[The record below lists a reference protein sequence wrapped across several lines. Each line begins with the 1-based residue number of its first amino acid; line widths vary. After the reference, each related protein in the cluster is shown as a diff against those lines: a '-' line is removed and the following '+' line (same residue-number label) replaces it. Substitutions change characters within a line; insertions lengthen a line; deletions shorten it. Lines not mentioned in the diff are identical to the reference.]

1 MYGLV
6 NKAVEQMVRNA
17 HGHDTW
23 ERIKS
28 EAGVEIEGFVSN
40 EPYPDDVTYRLVEA
54 ASRVLA
60 TPAEDILRGF
70 GEYWVLHTALESY
83 GPLMRS
89 AGSTLKDFLLHL
101 PRFHTRVEA
110 IYPRL
115 TPPEF
120 SCENVSDTGLDLH
133 YWTPRPAGLEP
144 FVEGLIEGLARMF
157 ATPVR
162 VELLRH
168 RGDGH
173 DHSVFRIRWAGGG

>member
-6 NKAVEQMVRNA
+6 NKAVEQMVCSG
-17 HGHDTW
+17 HGRDIW

-28 EAGVEIEGFVSN
+28 EAGVEVEGFVSN
-40 EPYPDDVTYRLVEA
+40 EPYPDDVTYRLVGA
-54 ASRVLA
+54 ASRVLGA
-60 TPAEDILRGF
+60 PADEILKSF

-101 PRFHTRVEA
+101 PHFHTRVEA

-120 SCENVSDTGLDLH
+120 SCENVSGEGLDLH
-133 YWTPRPAGLEP
+133 YWTPRPPGLEP
-144 FVEGLIEGLARMF
+144 FVEGLLRGLARMF
-157 ATPVR
+157 STPVEI
-162 VELLRH
+162 ELLRH
-168 RGDGH
+168 RGAGH
-173 DHSVFRIRWAGGG
+173 DHSVFRVRWNNGA